1 MLSKKDSRSVP
12 QSRNERKPGSMWTEC
27 SKIAM
32 NSIFI
37 VNPNKRMHVGT
48 LYKHIFMWWVE
59 AIVSSNNFR
68 NTRSWCPY
76 YATRLDD
83 LWEVGKI

>member
-48 LYKHIFMWWVE
+48 
-59 AIVSSNNFR
+59 
-68 NTRSWCPY
+68 
-76 YATRLDD
+76 
-83 LWEVGKI
+83 